1 MSAFK
6 KPDFGDVA
14 PVYFEDWIPFSS
26 GDSVLKPISRFFN
39 KNIVTVSFK
48 K

>member
-1 MSAFK
+1 MSVFK
-6 KPDFGDVA
+6 KFDFGDVS

-39 KNIVTVSFK
+39 KDIVTVSFK